1 MPPAPEPSPSGP
13 PTDWVSGE
21 RVFGP
26 PRGTVDVDWLV
37 PALLEA
43 RPEAS
48 PDDARAALVEAWHA
62 HREGRAAADPLA
74 GRILAEALGLY
85 G

>member
-1 MPPAPEPSPSGP
+1 MSGEP

-43 RPEAS
+43 DPARS
-48 PDDARAALVEAWHA
+48 PIAARASLAEAWSA
-62 HREGRAAADPLA
+62 HRDGREAADPLA
-74 GRILAEALGLY
+74 GKVLAEALGLY